1 MTPHDGEKPKPA
13 ARVVAGDDPSDVE
26 PSPAG
31 DGRPESA
38 GVDTPE
44 SALATAEQAEDLPP
58 LDEVTALRAERDA
71 LHDQLLRLAAEF
83 DNYRKRSAREWQEQ
97 RKRAAADVLREL
109 LEIADNLE
117 RALASGGK
125 DADGLR
131 RGVELIHQ
139 QLMALFQRAGVEPF
153 VPVGELLDPSQHEAV
168 RVVDA
173 DAVPSQHVVDV
184 VQPGY
189 RLHGQVLRPA
199 RVTVSR

>member
-1 MTPHDGEKPKPA
+1 VGVNPQDGEKPQPA
-13 ARVVAGDDPSDVE
+13 ARVVPGSDPGE
-26 PSPAG
+26 PEPE
-31 DGRPESA
+31 GRAEVAAVDALES
-38 GVDTPE
+38 
-44 SALATAEQAEDLPP
+44 SLATAEQAEDLPP

-71 LHDQLLRLAAEF
+71 LQDQLLRLAAEF

-117 RALASGGK
+117 RALRSAGT

-131 RGVELIHQ
+131 RGVQLIHQ

-153 VPVGELLDPSQHEAV
+153 VPVGELLDPTQHEAV

-173 DAVPSQHVVDV
+173 DDVESQHVVDV

-189 RLHGQVLRPA
+189 KLYGQVLRPA

>member
-1 MTPHDGEKPKPA
+1 MNPHDGENAKPA
-13 ARVVAGDDPSDVE
+13 ARVVPGSDPGE
-26 PSPAG
+26 PEP
-31 DGRPESA
+31 DGRPEA
-38 GVDTPE
+38 AAVDAPE
-44 SALATAEQAEDLPP
+44 SSLATAEQAEDLPP
-58 LDEVTALRAERDA
+58 LDEVTALRVERDA

-117 RALASGGK
+117 RAQRSGGT
-125 DADGLR
+125 DADGLL
-131 RGVELIHQ
+131 RGVQLIHQ
-139 QLMALFQRAGVEPF
+139 QLMALLQRAGVEPF
-153 VPVGELLDPSQHEAV
+153 VPMGELLDPTQHEAV

-173 DAVPSQHVVDV
+173 DDVESQHVVDV

-189 RLHGQVLRPA
+189 KLHGQILRPA

>member
-1 MTPHDGEKPKPA
+1 VNPQDGEKPQPA
-13 ARVVAGDDPSDVE
+13 ARVVPGSDPGE
-26 PSPAG
+26 PEPE
-31 DGRPESA
+31 GRAEVAAVDALES
-38 GVDTPE
+38 
-44 SALATAEQAEDLPP
+44 SLATAEQAEDLPP

-71 LHDQLLRLAAEF
+71 LQDQLLRLAAEF

-117 RALASGGK
+117 RALRSAGT

-131 RGVELIHQ
+131 RGVQLIHQ

-153 VPVGELLDPSQHEAV
+153 VPVGELLDPTQHEAV

-173 DAVPSQHVVDV
+173 DDVESQHVVDV

-189 RLHGQVLRPA
+189 KLYGQVLRPA